1 MTEKDILKLISKG
14 ESQTLEF
21 KEEAIKPARLAEAF
35 VAMANADGGKIF
47 IGIKDHP
54 VEITGVRKLKE
65 TLDNIHEAKRCCEPH
80 MEIIS
85 IEEKAVRAHKT
96 LVLITVPKSLKTTYS
111 ANGKYLIREGTTN
124 RAIPPEKLRRKFFKT
139 GETIFETLPQEGARY
154 EDLNKEK
161 IQWYISKRESLSK
174 RKITLS
180 PKELLKNIGCLAG
193 LDGKLIPTKAG
204 MLLFAKNPQ
213 SLIPHSEILCVRFR
227 GTNRLEYLSRK
238 DIQGTVTDLID
249 QSESFVL
256 EHMRTGGKV
265 VGFKRR
271 DIPEYPMEAVR
282 EAIVNAVTHRDYS
295 ISGARINVFIYDDR
309 IEIWSPGGLPP
320 GVTLEK
326 LNKMESIAVP
336 RNETIVQVLLHI
348 GGYIERIGS
357 GIERMVTSMKAHRLK
372 KPIFKEWEDQFLVTL
387 FGPGEKFMEEPKQTL
402 NKRQNKALDYLK
414 HKKEI
419 TNKQYCVINH
429 VNRATAFRDL
439 SALVR
444 HGHITQTG
452 TGRNARYIL
461 AKTETG

>member
-1 MTEKDILKLISKG
+1 MTEKDISKLISKG

-21 KEEAIKPARLAEAF
+21 KEEAVKPSRLAEAL
-35 VAMANADGGKIF
+35 VAMANADGGKIL

-65 TLDNIHEAKRCCEPH
+65 TMDNIHEAKRCCAPF
-80 MEIIS
+80 MELS
-85 IEEKAVRAHKT
+85 SVEEKTVKAKM
-96 LVLITVPKSLKTTYS
+96 LVIVTIPKSLKTTYS

-124 RAIPPEKLRRKFFKT
+124 RAISTEKLRRKFLRT
-139 GETIFETLPQEGARY
+139 GEIIFETLPQEGARY

-180 PKELLKNIGCLAG
+180 PKELLKNIGCLAEQ
-193 LDGKLIPTKAG
+193 DGNLTPTKAG

-213 SLIPHSEILCVRFR
+213 AFIPHSEVLCVRFR
-227 GTNRLEYLSRK
+227 GTNRLEYLTRK
-238 DIQGTVTDLID
+238 DIQGTITELIE
-249 QSESFVL
+249 QAEGFVL
-256 EHMRTGGKV
+256 EHTRTGGKV

-309 IEIWSPGGLPP
+309 IEIWSPGALPP

-326 LNKMESIAVP
+326 LNKMESITVP

-387 FGPGEKFMEEPKQTL
+387 FGPSEKFMEEPEQAL
-402 NKRQNKALDYLK
+402 NKRQLKAMDYLK
-414 HKKEI
+414 KKKEM
-419 TNKQYCVINH
+419 TNKHYCAINH

-444 HGHITQTG
+444 YGHITQVG

-461 AKTETG
+461 AKTET